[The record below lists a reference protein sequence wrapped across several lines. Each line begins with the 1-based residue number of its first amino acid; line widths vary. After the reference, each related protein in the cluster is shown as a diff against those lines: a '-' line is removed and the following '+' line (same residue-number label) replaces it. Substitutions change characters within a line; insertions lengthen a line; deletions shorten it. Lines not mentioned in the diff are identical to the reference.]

1 MVVAMPVAPVEIM
14 GRRFT
19 RADLEDMPDDGRR
32 QELIDGVLVV
42 SAAPGLLHQ
51 RAVGRLSKLLRDAC
65 PPAAF
70 EVLPGPFAVV
80 LAEDTELRPDIVVG
94 RVEDFTDWNLPAAP
108 ALAVEVLSHSTKLI
122 DLNVKKERL
131 RRAGTPAYW
140 VVDPPPTSPA
150 HPMPAE
156 ARLIAWQL
164 AADGEFRQVADVTG
178 DEPFE
183 PDVPFP
189 VRVAPA
195 DLVCWP
201 PVT

>member
-32 QELIDGVLVV
+32 YELIDGVLVV
-42 SAAPGLLHQ
+42 SAAPGRAHQ
-51 RAVGRLSKLLRDAC
+51 RAVGRLYRRLDDAC
-65 PPAAF
+65 PPEF
-70 EVLPGPFAVV
+70 EVLVAPFAVG
-80 LAEDTELRPDIVVG
+80 LAEDTELQPDIVVA
-94 RVEDFTDWNLPAAP
+94 RVADLTDKDLPAAP

-140 VVDPPPTSPA
+140 VVEPVVR
-150 HPMPAE
+150 PAE

-164 AADGEFRQVADVTG
+164 AADGEFRQVADVAG
-178 DEPFE
+178 EELFE

-195 DLVCWP
+195 DLVRWP
-201 PVT
+201 PVA